1 MSVEEGGRILR
12 QREAPGAVAADLPT
26 DLHPVLRRVYA
37 ARQVRAEQLNPSLAA
52 LIPVGEFAGAVAG
65 AARLVAARERG
76 ERLLILGDFDADGA
90 TATALCL
97 VCLRAFGFEDIDYL
111 VPNRITYG
119 YGLSPAI
126 ADLAA
131 QLSPDLIVT
140 VDNGVSSVEGVRR
153 ANEHGIDVLVT
164 DHHLPGAELPA
175 ASCIVNPNLAD
186 EAFSSKSLAG
196 VGVAFYVM
204 AALAR
209 QLGDAG
215 LVDAAKARATVAA
228 TLDLVA
234 LGTVADLVTLDF
246 NNRVLV
252 AEGLARMRAG
262 KTRPGIRALFDAA
275 GRNVFDARASDL
287 GFSIAPRLNAA
298 GRLTD
303 MKLGIDCLLA
313 EYPADAR
320 TMAAQLDAL
329 NRERRE
335 LQTRMEAEARA
346 HVEAMRGDFDAE
358 LGDAGH
364 AHAYCLFDERWHEG
378 VVGLV
383 ASRVKEYTRRPVV
396 AFAKADEA
404 EMLKGSARSV
414 EGIHIRDVLDAVATK
429 NPGLVPKFGGHAMAA
444 GLSLRAE
451 DLELFRAAFVAEIAR
466 FAELLAEPDVIWT
479 DGALT
484 SAETQLTFAEELGQ
498 AGPWGQGFPEP
509 VFESRL
515 EIVDQRLLKERHLK
529 LQVRHPGDTQV
540 LDAIAFNQAEL
551 PELKED
557 ETLRLVYR
565 LDVNEFR
572 NRRSAQLVVEHMQSD

>member
-1 MSVEEGGRILR
+1 MSAEGAGRSIR
-12 QREAPGAVAADLPT
+12 QREASGKIAGDLPA
-26 DLHPVLRRVYA
+26 DLHPVLQRIYA
-37 ARQVRAEQLNPSLAA
+37 ARHVSRGQLNPSLAA
-52 LIPVGEFAGAVAG
+52 LIPVGEFAGAAAG
-65 AARLVAARERG
+65 AARLVVARERG
-76 ERLLILGDFDADGA
+76 ERVLILGDFDADGA

-97 VCLRAFGFEDIDYL
+97 ICLRAFGFEDVDYL

-131 QLSPDLIVT
+131 QSRPDLIVT

-153 ANEHGIDVLVT
+153 ANEYGIDVLVT

-186 EAFSSKSLAG
+186 ESFSSKSLAG

-209 QLGDAG
+209 QLGEAG
-215 LVDAAKARATVAA
+215 WVDAATARATVAA

-252 AEGLARMRAG
+252 AEGLARMRG
-262 KTRPGIRALFDAA
+262 GQTRPGIQALFEAA
-275 GRNVFDARASDL
+275 GRDVFDARASDL

-313 EYPADAR
+313 EHPADAR
-320 TMAAQLDAL
+320 SMAERLDAL

-335 LQTRMEAEARA
+335 LQTRMEADARA
-346 HVEAMRGDFDAE
+346 HVEAIQRSLDTDRGDAD
-358 LGDAGH
+358 H
-364 AHAYCLFDERWHEG
+364 ADAYCLFDETWHEG

-396 AFAKADEA
+396 AFANADEA
-404 EMLKGSARSV
+404 NMLKGSARSV
-414 EGIHIRDVLDAVATK
+414 EGIHIRDVLDAVAARH
-429 NPGLVPKFGGHAMAA
+429 PGLVPKFGGHAMAA
-444 GLSLRAE
+444 GLSLRVE
-451 DLELFRAAFVAEIAR
+451 DLEQFRAAFAQEIAR

-484 SAETQLTFAEELGQ
+484 SAETQLAFAEELGR

-515 EIVDQRLLKERHLK
+515 EILDQRLLKERHLK
-529 LQVRHPGDTQV
+529 LRVRHPGDKQV
-540 LDAIAFNQAEL
+540 LDAIAFNQPEL
-551 PELKED
+551 PELNKD

-572 NRRSAQLVVEHMQSD
+572 NRRTAQLVVEHMQSD